1 MYEAI
6 IGGNYKLG
14 PKIGFGSFGQIYSA
28 VNMKTQQ
35 NVAIKVEDVNTKAPQ
50 LIYEA
55 KLYQYLHGNGL
66 EPAEGFP
73 KIHQCMTHSHY
84 TLMVMDLMGPSLEDL
99 LQLCGGKLSLKS
111 VLMIADQML
120 QRVEFLHGKGFLHR
134 DIKPENF
141 LIGTGK
147 QQEIIHMIDFGLAKR
162 FMKDG
167 QHNEYAEGKKLTGTA
182 RYASINTHQGLEQS
196 RRDDLESLGYVLVYL
211 LKGALPWQGLVQVK
225 DKNERYNK
233 IRDSKVQ
240 TSVETL
246 CQDLPKEFAD
256 YMNYVRG
263 LKYDEKPDYQMLRD
277 AFKNLFYKNKFVEDG
292 EFDWV
297 VKAKAGEID
306 LSLKKVGKE
315 TGYDFMLSSVDVRL
329 TGTAATKSKG
339 LHLEGSKACFSFLS
353 CFV

>member
-14 PKIGFGSFGQIYSA
+14 AKIGFGSFGQIYSA
-28 VNMKTQQ
+28 VNIKTQQ
-35 NVAIKVEDVNTKAPQ
+35 DVAIKVEDVNTRAPQ

-55 KLYQYLHGNGL
+55 KLYQAIHGDGS

-99 LQLCGGKLSLKS
+99 HALCDKKFSLKTT
-111 VLMIADQML
+111 LMIADQIL
-120 QRVEFLHGKGFLHR
+120 ARVEFLHNKGFLHR

-147 QQEIIHMIDFGLAKR
+147 QQQIIHMIDFGLSKKYMR
-162 FMKDG
+162 DRI
-167 QHNEYAEGKKLTGTA
+167 HNEYADGKKLTGTA
-182 RYASINTHQGLEQS
+182 RYSSINTHQGIEQS
-196 RRDDLESLGYVLVYL
+196 RRDDLEALGYVLIYL
-211 LKGALPWQGLVQVK
+211 MKGSLPWQGAVK
-225 DKNERYNK
+225 VLDKQERYNQIKDIK
-233 IRDSKVQ
+233 IQ

-246 CQDLPKEFAD
+246 CEDLPKEFAD
-256 YMNYVRG
+256 YIKYVRG

-277 AFKNLFYKNKFVEDG
+277 MFKKLFYQKKYVEDY

-297 VKAKAGEID
+297 VKAKEGKINLLPKS
-306 LSLKKVGKE
+306 LSDTKD
-315 TGYDFMLSSVDVRL
+315 TGYDFMLSSVDVKVV
-329 TGTAATKSKG
+329 GAKSKAV
-339 LHLEGSKACFSFLS
+339 HESSKACFSLFS
-353 CFV
+353 CFA